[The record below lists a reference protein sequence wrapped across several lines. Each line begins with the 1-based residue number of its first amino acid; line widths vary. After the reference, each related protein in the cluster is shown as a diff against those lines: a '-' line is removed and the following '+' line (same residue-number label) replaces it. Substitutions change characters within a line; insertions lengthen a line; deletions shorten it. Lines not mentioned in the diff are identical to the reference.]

1 MVFAIT
7 SVVRGYHAYKDIWD
21 AEIDSAF
28 RLRSSSATY
37 LDFHV
42 LIELSLRNILHSNV
56 ESLLGFHEIKRISL
70 PVLAAPQ

>member
-42 LIELSLRNILHSNV
+42 LISLAWPDRFL
-56 ESLLGFHEIKRISL
+56 R
-70 PVLAAPQ
+70 APQRASRSDKKTVWPRETMY

>member
-42 LIELSLRNILHSNV
+42 LIELSLNSVDSNV